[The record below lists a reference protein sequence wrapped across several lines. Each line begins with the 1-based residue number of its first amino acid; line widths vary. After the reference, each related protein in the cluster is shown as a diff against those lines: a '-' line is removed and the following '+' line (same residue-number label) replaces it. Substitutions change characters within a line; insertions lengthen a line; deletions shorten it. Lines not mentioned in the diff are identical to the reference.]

1 MSKQE
6 IETFSLDTV
15 TQEEKDFL
23 VYMYGNDLEKIVTKN
38 PKELTWWMKAF
49 QAVQSGKRPKF
60 NWSAAFLTPLW
71 ALRKK
76 NFKFIIYV
84 TSVAMILTCL
94 LSVLIKAVSSS
105 ESLVLAFVL
114 AATSL
119 VYYFGIILA
128 YGMLGPKHLIQ
139 DYLKSGHVYQKGRLP
154 FKYIISALLIHVLLE
169 FIFNTNEKYAQG
181 QFLIMLI
188 PLLMT
193 VVYSFILMKFWLPAK
208 KISEA

>member
-1 MSKQE
+1 
-6 IETFSLDTV
+6 
-15 TQEEKDFL
+15 
-23 VYMYGNDLEKIVTKN
+23 MYGDDLEQIVTKK

-49 QAVQSGKRPKF
+49 QSVQSGKRPKF
-60 NWSAAFLTPLW
+60 NWSAAFFSVLW

-76 NFKFIIYV
+76 NFHFVIYV
-84 TSVAMILTCL
+84 TLMAMILTCL
-94 LSVLIKAVSSS
+94 LSVLIKAVSAS

-139 DYLKSGHVYQKGRLP
+139 DYLKSGHLYKKGRLP
-154 FKYIISALLIHVLLE
+154 FIYIIFSLLIHVLFE

-181 QFLIMLI
+181 QFLITLI

-193 VVYSFILMKFWLPAK
+193 VVYSFILIKFWLPAK
-208 KISEA
+208 KT